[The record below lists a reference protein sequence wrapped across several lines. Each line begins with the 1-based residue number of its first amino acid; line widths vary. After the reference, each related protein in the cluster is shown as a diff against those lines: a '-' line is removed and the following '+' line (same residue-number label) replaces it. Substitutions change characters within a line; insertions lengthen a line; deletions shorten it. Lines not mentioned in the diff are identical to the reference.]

1 MATSGVVLSPV
12 KEEFLYSPRSPQC
25 RHGFLSE
32 AIVIYLSVNDS
43 GIPFRVFPTETI
55 ASLKMRIQTLNG
67 LYNKRQRLVYE
78 GRELARND
86 SLIRDYGV
94 TNGKILHLVIRRSEL
109 QAVTVKTLD
118 GKEYAFRLQRSSS
131 IKELKKRIVQKEGRS
146 ISWDEEQLVF
156 EGKQLEDQRLVDD
169 LPGEEN
175 NNVVVHLFARKDA
188 KVRTKSNGTFLELS
202 LDVSVPEPDLKQYD
216 DIQFDQVTEKMSS
229 MQLAQRPFP
238 QKLLPEKRSNYHDKL
253 IEYQTLVRGLP
264 RCQYL
269 LEPVTASSRHKL
281 SPAFQHM
288 IKVMREGLERGQSPN
303 MSKEGSGGAYF
314 MQDPTGT
321 KFIGVFKPIDEEP
334 MAVNN
339 PRGLP
344 ISLNGEGLK
353 SGTRV
358 GEGAYREIAAY
369 ILDHPASGPRSMGG
383 DETGFAGVPP
393 TMMIRCSHSAF
404 HLAAGFD
411 RSRQESKMG
420 SLQKFVDS
428 YSNCEDMGPAAF
440 PVDEVH
446 KITVLDMRLAN
457 TDRHGGNILVCKGEQ
472 SSIRLVPIDHG
483 YCLPDK
489 FEDCTFEW
497 MYWPQA
503 QQPYKPETLKYIESL
518 DADKDIELLRCHG
531 WNLSL
536 ECSRVLR
543 VSTMLLKKGAAAGL
557 TPYEIALIMCRE
569 SLNKPS
575 DIENIMEEAQEAIL
589 SPSSEATFLEE
600 VSEIMNRYL
609 ADRRSIYQ
617 KYSAAH

>member
-12 KEEFLYSPRSPQC
+12 KEEFLYSPRVLQC
-25 RHGFLSE
+25 RYGLLSD
-32 AIVIYLSVNDS
+32 AIQIYLSVADS
-43 GIPFRVFPTETI
+43 GIPLRVLPSDTI
-55 ASLKMRIQTLNG
+55 ASLKMRIQTFHG

-86 SLIRDYGV
+86 SLIKDYGV
-94 TNGKILHLVIRRSEL
+94 TNGKVLHLVIRRSDL

-118 GKEYAFRLQRSSS
+118 GKKYELQIERSSS
-131 IKELKKRIVQKEGRS
+131 IRDLKQRIVQKEGRS

-169 LPGEEN
+169 LPVEEKS
-175 NNVVVHLFARKDA
+175 NVVIHLFARKDA
-188 KVRTKSNGTFLELS
+188 KVRTQSNGAFLELS
-202 LDVSVPEPDLKQYD
+202 LDVCVPEADQGQYD
-216 DIQFDQVTEKMSS
+216 IRFDQVTEKMPS
-229 MQLAQRPFP
+229 MQLAQRPVP
-238 QKLLPEKRSNYHDKL
+238 QKLLPEKRSNYRDKL

-281 SPAFQHM
+281 SPALQDM
-288 IKVMREGLERGQSPN
+288 IKVMREGLECGQCPI
-303 MSKEGSGGAYF
+303 MTKEGSGGAYF

-353 SGTRV
+353 KGTRV

-446 KITVLDMRLAN
+446 KITVLDLRLAN

-497 MYWPQA
+497 LYWPQA
-503 QQPYKPETLKYIESL
+503 RQPYKPETLKYIETL
-518 DADKDIELLRCHG
+518 DADKDIELLRSHG

-536 ECSRVLR
+536 ECARVLR

-589 SPSSEATFLEE
+589 SPSTEATFLEE
-600 VSEIMNRYL
+600 VSQVMNRYL
-609 ADRRSIYQ
+609 ADRRPS
-617 KYSAAH
+617 